1 MGWKLLMQM
10 LDIIQNKII
19 RNKQQIGA
27 FSVDALEIVNKL
39 SERDISDVGFLQNF
53 DLLAIDSDLTDN
65 MSNLTQKRLLFC
77 QDPNDLV
84 ALSLEREGES
94 SKKSIKLYDESDIDK
109 IKAYLKDEDC
119 SCILIEDA
127 YFENKVIMNK
137 LLDDN
142 LYELSLLA
150 EQNDKFIFII
160 TKVDDFYL
168 PHKAY
173 SKLYFI
179 NLNLS
184 YSEVIRL
191 MTSQFN
197 KHIKKEEDA

>member
-1 MGWKLLMQM
+1 M
-10 LDIIQNKII
+10 
-19 RNKQQIGA
+19 
-27 FSVDALEIVNKL
+27 
-39 SERDISDVGFLQNF
+39 
-53 DLLAIDSDLTDN
+53 
-65 MSNLTQKRLLFC
+65 RL
-77 QDPNDLV
+77 
-84 ALSLEREGES
+84 R
-94 SKKSIKLYDESDIDK
+94 KKSIKLYDESDIET

-119 SCILIEDA
+119 SCILVEDA

-160 TKVDDFYL
+160 TKVEDFYL

-197 KHIKKEEDA
+197 KHIKKEEDARLTELLDNEEVLEEEIGELQEIVVSHILKRKEANEDESELLEYLQKDFE